1 MNLKHVFGKNLK
13 FYRFQKKYTQAKLAE
28 KIDVST
34 NYISRIEM
42 GKHSVDFE
50 KIEELCKYLDIEP
63 FQLFLKPKNEY
74 LPRRIDMDKK

>member
-1 MNLKHVFGKNLK
+1 MNLRHTFGKNLK

-34 NYISRIEM
+34 NYISRVEL
-42 GKHSVDFE
+42 GKHSVDFG
-50 KIEELCKYLDIEP
+50 KIEELWKHLDIEP
-63 FQLFLKPKNEY
+63 FQLFLKPKNEN